1 MIAAN
6 TEDQQSLTHL
16 LKGVFAYAY
25 SGYHAELPSVALLR
39 NAPRIGSYLER
50 TRPVTN
56 PAPQRGWEFYDE
68 IDGYVLVDYV
78 GWIDFH
84 GDGML
89 SGGGTTQRGGSR
101 AVPFTHAGT
110 YTVDS
115 VQPQLLSGE
124 LAPSPAVILTHV
136 VSSGDSTRRLKFT
149 VLDGEKGRP
158 VAAGTMVQI

>member
-6 TEDQQSLTHL
+6 AEGQQSLSHL

-50 TRPVTN
+50 TRPVTG
-56 PAPQRGWEFYDE
+56 PTPLRGWEFYDE

-89 SGGGTTQRGGSR
+89 SGGGTTQRAGSR

-110 YTVDS
+110 YIVES
-115 VQPQLLSGE
+115 AQPQLLSGD
-124 LAPSPAVILTHV
+124 PSPAVILTHIV
-136 VSSGDSTRRLKFT
+136 ANRDSTRRLKFT
-149 VLDGEKGRP
+149 VLDGEKGRL
-158 VAAGTMVQI
+158 VAAGTMVQR